1 VKTDVEEL
9 GPTRVK
15 LTIEVPF
22 DELKGSLDK
31 AYREVARQVR
41 VPGFRPGRVP
51 PRIIDQRF
59 GRGMVLEQAVND
71 AVPQLYGQ
79 ALQENDVFALGQ
91 PELQI
96 TRLDDGKE
104 LAFTAEVDVRPRFE
118 IPDLEG
124 LPVTVD
130 TAVVTPDE
138 VEEYIGGLRER
149 FASLRGVDRP
159 VEDGDYTSID
169 LAASVDG
176 EPVEDAQVSGYSYEV
191 GSGSLL
197 DGLDEALT
205 GMSAGESKTFNAE
218 LVGGEHGGEPAD
230 VTVTVHSVKVK
241 DLPELDDE
249 FAQSASEYDTLG
261 EFRAGTRGQLEA
273 MKQMQQ
279 VGQAR
284 ERALDAVLN
293 QIDIP
298 LPDSMVNSEAQMRR
312 ESLDEQLERAGTS
325 MDDYLASSGQSAE
338 QLENDLTDSARR
350 SVKAGFVLDQL
361 ARQEELNI
369 EQDELNSFVIEQAYR
384 MGVQPDRLAQEL
396 ADRGQ
401 IGSVITEVL
410 RGKALTR
417 LTEHATVTDEAG
429 QPVDVE
435 AAMRPDQD
443 ETAEDGS
450 GPEAGSGGEG
460 SAAEGSA
467 AEGSAAEGSAAE
479 GSAAEG
485 SAAEVSAAEGS
496 AAEVSAAEGS
506 AAEGSAAEGSA
517 AEGSAAEGAGVPAA
531 PEASAGDAGAD
542 DAGADDAAAQDGS
555 QDGPA
560 DDQPGGSTA

>member
-22 DELKGSLDK
+22 EELKGSLDK
-31 AYREVARQVR
+31 AYREVGRQVR

-59 GRGMVLEQAVND
+59 GRGVVLEQAVNE
-71 AVPQLYGQ
+71 AVPQFYGQ

-91 PELQI
+91 PDLEI
-96 TRLDDGKE
+96 TKLDDGKE
-104 LAFTAEVDVRPRFE
+104 LAFTAEVDVRPKFE
-118 IPDLEG
+118 LPDLHG

-130 TAVVTPDE
+130 NAVVTPDE

-149 FASLRGVDRP
+149 FASLKGVDRP
-159 VEDGDYTSID
+159 VEDGDFTSID
-169 LAASVDG
+169 LSASVDG
-176 EPVEDAQVSGYSYEV
+176 EPVEDAQVSGYSYQV

-205 GMSAGESKTFNAE
+205 GLSAGESTTFTAE
-218 LVGGEHGGEPAD
+218 LVGGDHGGEQAE

-241 DLPELDDE
+241 ELPELDDE

-261 EFRAGTRGQLEA
+261 EFRAGTRGQLEG
-273 MKQMQQ
+273 MKRMQQ

-284 ERALDAVLN
+284 ERALEAVLSK
-293 QIDIP
+293 IDIP
-298 LPDSMVNSEAQMRR
+298 LPDSMVNSEIQMRH

-325 MDDYLASSGQSAE
+325 MDDYLATSGQTAE
-338 QLENDLTDSARR
+338 QLETEITDSARR

-396 ADRGQ
+396 ADRNQ

-410 RGKALTR
+410 RGKALT
-417 LTEHATVTDEAG
+417 LITERATVTDEAG
-429 QPVDVE
+429 QPVDIE
-435 AAMRPDQD
+435 AAMRAD
-443 ETAEDGS
+443 EAEETDAAEAEASEAEASEAEASEGEDGAA
-450 GPEAGSGGEG
+450 EAGQAEA
-460 SAAEGSA
+460 SAAGDSA
-467 AEGSAAEGSAAE
+467 AGDSSA
-479 GSAAEG
+479 
-485 SAAEVSAAEGS
+485 
-496 AAEVSAAEGS
+496 
-506 AAEGSAAEGSA
+506 
-517 AEGSAAEGAGVPAA
+517 AA
-531 PEASAGDAGAD
+531 PEASAGEAGT
-542 DAGADDAAAQDGS
+542 AG
-555 QDGPA
+555 DGPA
-560 DDQPGGSTA
+560 GDSSAEDGAGDDEPGGATA

>member
-22 DELKGSLDK
+22 EELKGSLDK

-79 ALQENDVFALGQ
+79 ALQDNDVFALGQ
-91 PELQI
+91 PDLEI
-96 TRLDDGKE
+96 TKLDDGKE
-104 LAFTAEVDVRPRFE
+104 LAFTAEVDVRPKFE
-118 IPDLEG
+118 TPDLHG

-149 FASLRGVDRP
+149 FASLKGVDRP

-169 LAASVDG
+169 LSASVAG
-176 EPVEDAQVSGYSYEV
+176 EPVEDAQVSGYSYQV

-205 GMSAGESKTFNAE
+205 GMSAGESTSFNAE
-218 LVGGEHGGEPAD
+218 LVGGEHGGEQAD

-241 DLPELDDE
+241 ELPELDDE

-261 EFRAGTRGQLEA
+261 EFRAGTRSQLEA
-273 MKQMQQ
+273 MKRMQQ

-284 ERALDAVLN
+284 ERALDAVLSK
-293 QIDIP
+293 IDIP
-298 LPDSMVNSEAQMRR
+298 LPDTMVTSEIEMRHQ
-312 ESLDEQLERAGTS
+312 SLDEQLERAGTS

-338 QLENDLTDSARR
+338 QLETDITDSARR

-410 RGKALTR
+410 RGKSLT
-417 LTEHATVTDEAG
+417 LITERATVTDEAG
-429 QPVDVE
+429 QPVDIE
-435 AAMRPDQD
+435 AAMRAD
-443 ETAEDGS
+443 EAEADAG
-450 GPEAGSGGEG
+450 EAGSDAG
-460 SAAEGSA
+460 AAGT
-467 AEGSAAEGSAAE
+467 
-479 GSAAEG
+479 
-485 SAAEVSAAEGS
+485 
-496 AAEVSAAEGS
+496 
-506 AAEGSAAEGSA
+506 
-517 AEGSAAEGAGVPAA
+517 SAAEGAGAEAVAA
-531 PEASAGDAGAD
+531 PEASAEEASAEEASAGEASAEEAGAD
-542 DAGADDAAAQDGS
+542 GAGAPGASARKASARKASPRKASSRKASAKKASVPAGSATEDGS
-555 QDGPA
+555 DEDGRA
-560 DDQPGGSTA
+560 DGGPGGSTA